1 MKNIFVAVII
11 VAVVIVG
18 FWLFMRKGTGPTSLY
33 DSSPSVSSTPL
44 NSTASAAPT
53 VKPSG
58 NMITTAS
65 GLQYQDS
72 VVGQGATATA
82 GQTVTVNYTGMFTN
96 GQKFDSSV
104 DPAFGHVKPFSF
116 KLGTGSV
123 IKGWDEGVAGM
134 KVGGKRQLII
144 PPSLGYGSQ
153 DNGPI
158 PGDSTLVFEVEL
170 LGVN

>member
-1 MKNIFVAVII
+1 MKNIFVAVIVI
-11 VAVVIVG
+11 AVVIVG

-33 DSSPSVSSTPL
+33 DSLPSESGTLL
-44 NSTASAAPT
+44 NSTVSAVPT
-53 VKPSG
+53 VKPSN
-58 NMITTAS
+58 NMTTTAS

-72 VVGQGATATA
+72 VVGQGATAKA

-104 DPAFGHVKPFSF
+104 DPAFGHVQPFSF
-116 KLGTGSV
+116 KLGAGQV
-123 IKGWDEGVAGM
+123 IQGWDEGVAGM

-144 PPSLGYGSQ
+144 PAELGYGSQ
-153 DNGPI
+153 GSGPI
-158 PGDSTLVFEVEL
+158 PGNSTLVFEVEL